1 MSAAARPVRTVH
13 PDSRHEAIAH
23 AAAAALRS
31 GDAAEAERA
40 ARLLVQANPRDHA
53 AWHVL
58 AVLALRGGRAEIAV
72 ELATHAHRLERK
84 NAAYLNTLG
93 AAHGDL
99 GRADEAIAALQRAL
113 KLRPAFADGHYN
125 LAKVLDRGERF
136 AEARDAYRRA
146 LAIDPTHPSAAHNLA
161 AVLRRLGENE
171 EGLALAR
178 AAHEQAPANLE
189 RRLGLAAALRDARGD
204 AEASAFVARCLE
216 AAPDEPRL
224 HAWLADSRLRNGEWE
239 RGWREYLWRPN
250 AMRRRSL
257 PLAPL
262 RPDASAGPI
271 ALVPD
276 EGLGDTLFFLRFAE
290 ALIEQAGN
298 VMLRTPPKLVGVLA
312 GRRSLA
318 RLAIAPETGEPEVVV
333 RATVLLGDLPHVV
346 GAKAIVPPL
355 QIAARPELV
364 QRWRAALAALGP
376 APYVG
381 LTWRGGTD
389 RRGASEFGDARE
401 AALFKEADLRS
412 LAAAVKGL
420 PATLVAI
427 QRLPAAHEIPQL
439 AGLAGQPVHDL
450 CAANDDLED
459 MTALLAVLE
468 DYVGVSNTNM
478 HLRAGLGLAAR
489 VLVPHP
495 PEFRWM
501 AAGASSPW
509 FPGFGVYR
517 QQSNGGWLDAVER
530 LRADLA
536 RTAPQAARG

>member
-1 MSAAARPVRTVH
+1 M
-13 PDSRHEAIAH
+13 
-23 AAAAALRS
+23 
-31 GDAAEAERA
+31 
-40 ARLLVQANPRDHA
+40 
-53 AWHVL
+53 
-58 AVLALRGGRAEIAV
+58 
-72 ELATHAHRLERK
+72 
-84 NAAYLNTLG
+84 
-93 AAHGDL
+93 
-99 GRADEAIAALQRAL
+99 
-113 KLRPAFADGHYN
+113 
-125 LAKVLDRGERF
+125 
-136 AEARDAYRRA
+136 
-146 LAIDPTHPSAAHNLA
+146 
-161 AVLRRLGENE
+161 
-171 EGLALAR
+171 
-178 AAHEQAPANLE
+178 
-189 RRLGLAAALRDARGD
+189 
-204 AEASAFVARCLE
+204 
-216 AAPDEPRL
+216 
-224 HAWLADSRLRNGEWE
+224 
-239 RGWREYLWRPN
+239 
-250 AMRRRSL
+250 
-257 PLAPL
+257 
-262 RPDASAGPI
+262 
-271 ALVPD
+271 
-276 EGLGDTLFFLRFAE
+276 
-290 ALIEQAGN
+290 
-298 VMLRTPPKLVGVLA
+298 
-312 GRRSLA
+312 
-318 RLAIAPETGEPEVVV
+318 
-333 RATVLLGDLPHVV
+333 
-346 GAKAIVPPL
+346 
-355 QIAARPELV
+355 

-389 RRGASEFGDARE
+389 RRGASEFCDARE

-450 CAANDDLED
+450 CAANDDLEH

-478 HLRAGLGLAAR
+478 HLRAGLGLAAK

>member
-1 MSAAARPVRTVH
+1 MSRAAQAGSAVH
-13 PDSRHEAIAH
+13 PDPRHEALAH
-23 AAAAALRS
+23 AAAAAMQS
-31 GDAAEAERA
+31 GDAAAAERA
-40 ARLLVQANPRDHA
+40 ARALVQVNPRDHA

-58 AVLALRGGRAEIAV
+58 AVLALRSGRAEVAV
-72 ELATHAHRLERK
+72 ELAERAHRLERK

-93 AAHGDL
+93 VAHGDL

-113 KLRPAFADGHYN
+113 KLRPTFADGHYN

-136 AEARDAYRRA
+136 VEARDAYRRA
-146 LAIDPTHPSAAHNLA
+146 LAIDPRHASAAHNLA
-161 AVLRRLGENE
+161 AVLLRLGESE
-171 EGLALAR
+171 EALALAR
-178 AAHEQAPANLE
+178 AAYEQAPADLG
-189 RRLGLAAALRDARGD
+189 RRLYLAAALRDACGD
-204 AEASAFVARCLE
+204 AEAGAFVERCLE
-216 AAPDEPRL
+216 AGPDEPRL
-224 HAWLADSRLRNGEWE
+224 HAWLGECLLRNGDWE

-250 AMRRRSL
+250 AMGRRSL

-262 RPDASAGPI
+262 AAEAGAAAV

-276 EGLGDTLFFLRFAE
+276 QGLGDTLFFLRFAE
-290 ALIEQAGN
+290 TLIEQAGA
-298 VMLRTPPKLVGVLA
+298 VILRTPPKLAGVLA
-312 GRRSLA
+312 GRTALA
-318 RLAIAPETGEPEVVV
+318 RLAIAPETGEPGVAI

-346 GAKAIVPPL
+346 GARDVVPPL
-355 QIAARPELV
+355 GLAPRAELV

-389 RRGASEFGDARE
+389 RRTESEFGVVRD

-412 LAAAVKGL
+412 IAGAVRGL
-420 PATLVAI
+420 RATLVAI
-427 QRLPAAHEIPQL
+427 QRHPAAGEVATL
-439 AGLAGQPVHDL
+439 AALAGQPVHDL

-459 MTALLAVLE
+459 MTALLAVLD

-478 HLRAGLGLAAR
+478 HLRAGLGRAAK
-489 VLVPHP
+489 VLVPDP

-501 AAGASSPW
+501 AAGDRSPW

-517 QQSNGGWLDAVER
+517 QRPDGGWHDAIER

-536 RTAPQAARG
+536 STLR